1 LNGHYVGSVR
11 PDITKNMIKK
21 NLDFVK
27 SVGESMANEYSINWE
42 SWTEEETKR
51 IEKEANISMKFYEK
65 LFREFNIDN
74 EEHTVEMFEDIL
86 ENLVSGY
93 VLLSIINRKKAV
105 DELLSSV

>member
-1 LNGHYVGSVR
+1 
-11 PDITKNMIKK
+11 
-21 NLDFVK
+21 
-27 SVGESMANEYSINWE
+27 
-42 SWTEEETKR
+42 
-51 IEKEANISMKFYEK
+51 MKFYEK